1 MADLLQL
8 DQALE
13 VLERV
18 DRMADAIRAAG
29 LDVVVEVRVD
39 VAVRIAEVQR

>member
-29 LDVVVEVRVD
+29 LDVAVEVRVD
-39 VAVRIAEVQR
+39 VTVRIAEIHR